1 MKVYGII
8 PARYGSTRLPAKV
21 LADIAG
27 RPLIQHVY
35 ERARRSPSLDRLVVA
50 TDDDRVFQRVKSF
63 GGEVVKTSPAH
74 PSGTDRV
81 AEAARILEA
90 GEKDLVVNIQGD
102 QPLFESG
109 MIDEIVSPF
118 REDAGLEMG
127 ALVYPI
133 LREEELANP
142 SVVKVVADRQGFALY
157 FSRSPIPFVQT
168 AGIDAAILQAYRSVC
183 LPPGFFA
190 GVYPPAAGNPGANR
204 IPGTAAGART
214 RAQDPDRG
222 DPIRLPGGR
231 YAGGS
236 GKSSRHHQEFDLMA
250 AIISEFEPS
259 CTSSIIWPSKLCS

>member
-35 ERARRSPSLDRLVVA
+35 ERARLSPSLDRLVVA

-118 REDAGLEMG
+118 QEDAGLEMG

-168 AGIDAAILQAYRSVC
+168 AGLTPRFYKHIGPYAYR
-183 LPPGFFA
+183 LGFLLEFTRLSRGTLEQIESLEQLRA
-190 GVYPPAAGNPGANR
+190 LEHGHKIR
-204 IPGTAAGART
+204 IVET
-214 RAQDPDRG
+214 QFD
-222 DPIRLPGGR
+222 
-231 YAGGS
+231 S
-236 GKSSRHHQEFDLMA
+236 QEVDTPEDLEKVR
-250 AIISEFEPS
+250 AIIRNS
-259 CTSSIIWPSKLCS
+259 T

>member
-8 PARYGSTRLPAKV
+8 PARYGSTRLPEKV

-63 GGEVVKTSPAH
+63 GGEVVKTSPTH

-90 GEKDLVVNIQGD
+90 GEKDLVVNIQAD

-118 REDAGLEMG
+118 REDVGIEMG

-168 AGIDAAILQAYRSVC
+168 AGSTPRFYKHIGPYAYR
-183 LPPGFFA
+183 LGFLLEF
-190 GVYPPAAGNPGANR
+190 
-204 IPGTAAGART
+204 T
-214 RAQDPDRG
+214 
-222 DPIRLPGGR
+222 RLPRGTLEQIESLEQLRALEHGHKIR
-231 YAGGS
+231 IVETQFDS
-236 GKSSRHHQEFDLMA
+236 QEVDTPEDLDQVR
-250 AIISEFEPS
+250 AIIRDLAVSPR
-259 CTSSIIWPSKLCS
+259 P

>member
-50 TDDDRVFQRVKSF
+50 TDDDRVFQRVRSF

-90 GEKDLVVNIQGD
+90 GEKDLVVNIQAD

-118 REDAGLEMG
+118 REDGGIEMG

-133 LREEELANP
+133 RREEELANP

-168 AGIDAAILQAYRSVC
+168 AGSPPRFYKHIGPYAYR
-183 LPPGFFA
+183 LGFLLEF
-190 GVYPPAAGNPGANR
+190 
-204 IPGTAAGART
+204 T
-214 RAQDPDRG
+214 
-222 DPIRLPGGR
+222 RLPR
-231 YAGGS
+231 GS
-236 GKSSRHHQEFDLMA
+236 LEQIESLEQLRALEHGHKIRIVETQFDSQEVDTPEDLEKVR
-250 AIISEFEPS
+250 AIIRNS
-259 CTSSIIWPSKLCS
+259 T

>member
-35 ERARRSPSLDRLVVA
+35 ERARLSPSLDRLVVA

-168 AGIDAAILQAYRSVC
+168 AGLTPRFYKHIGPYAYR
-183 LPPGFFA
+183 LGFLLEFTRLSRGTLEQIESLEQLRA
-190 GVYPPAAGNPGANR
+190 LEHGHKIR
-204 IPGTAAGART
+204 IVET
-214 RAQDPDRG
+214 QFD
-222 DPIRLPGGR
+222 
-231 YAGGS
+231 S
-236 GKSSRHHQEFDLMA
+236 QEVDTPEDLEKVR
-250 AIISEFEPS
+250 AIIRNS
-259 CTSSIIWPSKLCS
+259 T